1 MRNSNFH
8 PTWKQK
14 NNRKDK
20 YAYSLKWFKTY
31 KLKVQNVSLAC
42 LTDHI
47 QHICFLASE
56 LSIEWAHSLYW
67 QILFSRSWNGQIL
80 FCIKILW
87 FYQKVLWNWYHQHA
101 RVVDWKYICYL
112 CWTCFS
118 TDIRHIYGYK
128 ICSSSCR
135 RVPLF
140 VWGRLHTGA
149 SQ

>member
-1 MRNSNFH
+1 M
-8 PTWKQK
+8 
-14 NNRKDK
+14 
-20 YAYSLKWFKTY
+20 
-31 KLKVQNVSLAC
+31 VQN
-42 LTDHI
+42 I
-47 QHICFLASE
+47 QIKGWTHSFKSKAIIHPGPWQRVLPSAKFIVCMLDWSHSTYFFLASE
-56 LSIEWAHSLYW
+56 LSIEWAHSLHW
-67 QILFSRSWNGQIL
+67 QIIFSRSWNGQIL

-101 RVVDWKYICYL
+101 RVVDWKHICYL

-118 TDIRHIYGYK
+118 TDIWHIHVYK
-128 ICSSSCR
+128 ICSSSGR